1 MGPRRKSR
9 MKSEMSALTRGLA
22 AVITPLKKKE
32 EQAAIETAKSH
43 LSKELSDRFRIFG
56 AELRI
61 DKPPKPG
68 TVPHRMVCVLV
79 VDYGRR
85 RNLEVLVNT
94 SGKVV
99 KVNDLR
105 GAQPA
110 YTSEE
115 IKEARQIAEQDSRVA
130 HVAKMKGSF
139 VSEFGPDPASDN
151 ARRIG
156 LRYAVVDR
164 GRAGRVLAH
173 ATVDLSA
180 RTLVQFDQTPAG
192 KEPGG
197 RDAIR

>member
-1 MGPRRKSR
+1 MGPHRKSR

-32 EQAAIETAKSH
+32 EQAAIKAAKSH
-43 LSKELSDRFRIFG
+43 LGKELSDRFRIFG

-68 TVPHRMVCVLV
+68 TAPHRMVCVLV

-99 KVNDLR
+99 RVDDLR

-115 IKEARQIAEQDSRVA
+115 IKEARKIAEQDSRVA
-130 HVAKMKGSF
+130 RVAIIKSSF
-139 VSEFGPDPASDN
+139 VSEFGPERASDN

-156 LRYAVVDR
+156 LRYAVVDK

-173 ATVDLSA
+173 AIVDLSA
-180 RTLVQFDQTPAG
+180 RTLVQFDETRA
-192 KEPGG
+192 
-197 RDAIR
+197 